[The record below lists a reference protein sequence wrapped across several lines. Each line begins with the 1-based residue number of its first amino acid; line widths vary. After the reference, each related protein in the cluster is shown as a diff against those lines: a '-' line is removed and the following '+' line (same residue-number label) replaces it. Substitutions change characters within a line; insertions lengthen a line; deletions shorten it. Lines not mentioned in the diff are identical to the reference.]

1 MFVTDTVQS
10 IRTNFICDNTI
21 TKYNAIYTEELY
33 LDYHSVHNENGV
45 LIQEYTPY
53 QLACFKTK
61 MNMQLMA
68 QNRYCELADK
78 PVTLKSVSIESEPTP
93 TSVLPATEREPDND
107 GRVQVVEIY
116 DNNGFVALT
125 PGDVLH
131 YQPIVNM
138 CMYDRRD
145 HMAVFNAAKN
155 VTYQDITIPSLW
167 MSSMIPYLLL
177 PNQLYSTESCEVV
190 YEYGIVYARFNNNI
204 DYYQAAQYLETY
216 IRQSLTQL
224 YVTGCII
231 LDPVTDADL
240 IDRWELIN
248 YVNIAPQH
256 RDQELG
262 NRQLLSDN
270 SHTYTMKWKNVLVAP
285 QPTQFLI
292 GLQEQSDYVLLY
304 GSVYPCRSLAQLE
317 DIMLTL

>member
-1 MFVTDTVQS
+1 MFLTDNIQS

-21 TKYNAIYTEELY
+21 TKYNAVFTEELY
-33 LDYHSVHNENGV
+33 LDYHSVHNPDGL

-61 MNMQLMA
+61 MNMQLMS

-78 PVTLKSVSIESEPTP
+78 
-93 TSVLPATEREPDND
+93 PDND

-116 DNNGFVALT
+116 DNNGFVVLT
-125 PGDVLH
+125 SRDILH

-155 VTYQDITIPSLW
+155 ITYQDITIPSLW
-167 MSSMIPYLLL
+167 CSTMIPYLLL

-204 DYYQAAQYLETY
+204 DYYQASQYLETY
-216 IRQSLTQL
+216 IRQSLTHL
-224 YVTGCII
+224 YVTGCIV
-231 LDPVTDADL
+231 LDPIIDADL

-270 SHTYTMKWKNVLVAP
+270 SHVYTMKWKNVLVAP

-292 GLQEQSDYVLLY
+292 GLQEQSDYVLFM
-304 GSVYPCRSLAQLE
+304 GSVYPCRSLLELE
-317 DIMLTL
+317 DIMITLK